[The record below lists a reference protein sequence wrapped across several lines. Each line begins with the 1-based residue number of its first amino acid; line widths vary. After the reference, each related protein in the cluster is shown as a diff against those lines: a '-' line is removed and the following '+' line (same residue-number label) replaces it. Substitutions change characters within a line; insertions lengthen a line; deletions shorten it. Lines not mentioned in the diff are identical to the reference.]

1 MMKNEVYIVTGT
13 TESVVEA
20 KIGGD
25 FEKSYR
31 IFRKSY
37 SKECVAAFSTREAAE
52 EFVKSHKLKKP
63 LKFFFSSSGT
73 KYFNGGFY
81 EMEVETVA
89 FHDCN
94 HEETF

>member
-13 TESVVEA
+13 TESVEQTR
-20 KIGGD
+20 IGGN
-25 FEKSYR
+25 FE
-31 IFRKSY
+31 KSY
-37 SKECVAAFSTREAAE
+37 SKECVAAFNTREAAE

-63 LKFFFSSSGT
+63 VHFSFSGT
-73 KYFNGGFY
+73 RYFRGGFY